1 MATKEELQQ
10 KLLAKLRELF
20 QLDQPDLDFGFYRV
34 MHAKAKEINDYLDN
48 KLPAVISAAFKDSDG
63 AKLQQDFDAAKQ
75 AVTAALGAA
84 AIKPDG
90 SLDAPYAATPM
101 GQQYAAAKV
110 ALETGTARANGEAD
124 VYDHLY
130 HFFER
135 YYDKGDFVSLRYLTR
150 ETDRKAKPYAI
161 PYAGEEVM
169 LHWAN
174 ADQYYIKTSLNFSHF
189 TFDAAQ
195 HPDIVKMDA
204 MARLAANVPEK
215 LKVHFEIVDAD
226 EGDHGNIK
234 AGKERF
240 FILHDEKKCE
250 VKDGEVYVYF
260 EYREDPEKT
269 GKTTDWQV
277 KRRTEAVEAL
287 KTELPTVGLG
297 KELCDFLFLN
307 LDDGVK
313 GKEPRILLDVYLKR
327 YFARNTSD
335 YFIHKDLGGF
345 LRREL
350 DFYIKNDL
358 MVLDNV
364 AAPNTT
370 AESVAKWLDTLK
382 VFRRIADDI
391 ITFLAQLEDFQKKL
405 WLKKK
410 FIVQC
415 DYCLTMDRVP
425 EELRADVLANPQQL
439 EAWKKLGTDVDPKT
453 VDMAAIDARM
463 VDTQY
468 FDEAFKQKL
477 LNKIEGDFD
486 EQCDGVLVHGDN
498 FGALNLLKDRYS
510 RQVKGLYIDPPYN
523 TSGDGFIYRDAY
535 QHSSWLSMICDRLN
549 LGRYFATDDAA
560 IAVSIDENEQ
570 ANLRKA
576 LDATWGAENYVAD
589 FVWAAGR
596 KNDSKYVSISHE
608 YMLCFAMS
616 REYLRNAKIEWRQ
629 KKKGLDEIY
638 AQCEKLKKQF
648 KNDYAAMTKAMKAWY
663 KSLPDS
669 HPAKAHK
676 HYSVIDER
684 GVYFPADISWP
695 GGGGPKYE
703 VLHPVTKKPVTVP
716 SRGWIFSTPERMEE
730 VIAAGN
736 VQFGEDETSVPCLKS
751 YLKDKEYAAPYSVFY
766 QDGRAATKRLRAIL
780 GNDDFGFP
788 KDELV
793 IADTVSSW
801 TGKND
806 LWLDYFAG
814 SGTTAHA
821 VIDLNRQDGGHRKYI
836 LIEMG
841 DHFDTVLMPRVQK
854 VVYSPDWKDG
864 KPTAAGK
871 GISHCFK
878 YLRLESY
885 EDALNNLQVDGTK
898 GAAFA
903 GVGDY
908 FLKYMLDVETKGSP
922 SLLNVESF
930 ANPFG
935 YRLVVK
941 KPGSEE
947 REERTVDLVET
958 FNYLIGLRVKNTAAM
973 KRYTADFERPK
984 DEELPEDGHT
994 KLVLKGGLKL
1004 QDDGAWAFRLV
1015 EGWCPKNRATP
1026 NDGAKERVLVVWR
1039 TLTGD
1044 TEKDNAVLNAF
1055 LQRKDINALDGEYD
1069 VIYVNGSNNVPNL
1082 RKDSDTWKVRLIE
1095 EEFRARMWEG
1105 V

>member
-287 KTELPTVGLG
+287 KTALPTVGLG

-313 GKEPRILLDVYLKR
+313 GKEPRILLDVYLNR

-410 FIVQC
+410 FVVQC

-453 VDMAAIDARM
+453 VDMTAIDARM

-477 LNKIEGDFD
+477 LEKMEGDFD

-498 FGALNLLKDRYS
+498 FGALKLLQNRCENQI
-510 RQVKGLYIDPPYN
+510 RCVYIDPPYN
-523 TSGDGFIYRDAY
+523 TGSDNAFLYKDSY
-535 QHSSWLSMICDRLN
+535 QHSSWASCISATTQLARMLMEDVSGIWVSSDDGEYANLNKLLSRIF
-549 LGRYFATDDAA
+549 G
-560 IAVSIDENEQ
+560 DENFV
-570 ANLRKA
+570 ADVIWNSRKSVSSDA
-576 LDATWGAENYVAD
+576 LLSGAINHTTFFAKKKVELDAVKSTFRIAETGEGFENPDNDPRGPWTLDPMDAPGIRQNLSYEIKNPESGEG
-589 FVWAAGR
+589 FFPPKGR
-596 KNDSKYVSISHE
+596 HWRFEEKDVVR
-608 YMLCFAMS
+608 YMLEGRILFG
-616 REYLRNAKIEWRQ
+616 RTG
-629 KKKGLDEIY
+629 KGRPGFKRFLTE
-638 AQCEKLKKQF
+638 AQVKGRVVKTLWDDVKTTTE
-648 KNDYAAMTKAMKAWY
+648 AT
-663 KSLPDS
+663 KSLL
-669 HPAKAHK
+669 
-676 HYSVIDER
+676 
-684 GVYFPADISWP
+684 DI
-695 GGGGPKYE
+695 
-703 VLHPVTKKPVTVP
+703 
-716 SRGWIFSTPERMEE
+716 
-730 VIAAGN
+730 
-736 VQFGEDETSVPCLKS
+736 FGDSVPKVEIDRIKPKPIEFMQRIN
-751 YLKDKEYAAPYSVFY
+751 YLHKCQGA
-766 QDGRAATKRLRAIL
+766 
-780 GNDDFGFP
+780 
-788 KDELV
+788 
-793 IADTVSSW
+793 W
-801 TGKND
+801 M
-806 LWLDYFAG
+806 LDYFGG

-984 DEELPEDGHT
+984 DEELPEDGYT

-1082 RKDSDTWKVRLIE
+1082 RKDSDTWKVQLIE
-1095 EEFRARMWEG
+1095 EDFRARMWEG
-1105 V
+1105 A

>member
-1 MATKEELQQ
+1 MATTTELQQ

-48 KLPAVISAAFKDSDG
+48 KLPAVISAAFKDSGCAAVAEREAAYHAAVAQAQSFG
-63 AKLQQDFDAAKQ
+63 APDPEVTEPVKKARLAWEEAKN
-75 AVTAALGAA
+75 GA
-84 AIKPDG
+84 G
-90 SLDAPYAATPM
+90 
-101 GQQYAAAKV
+101 
-110 ALETGTARANGEAD
+110 GEAD

-174 ADQYYIKTSLNFSHF
+174 ADQYYIKTSENFSHF

-195 HPDIVKMDA
+195 HPDVVKMDD
-204 MARLAANVPEK
+204 MARLAAKVPET

-250 VKDGEVYVYF
+250 VKDGEVFVYF
-260 EYREDPEKT
+260 EYREDPEMSGQTAK
-269 GKTTDWQV
+269 WQE
-277 KRRTEAVEAL
+277 KRRAEVVEAL
-287 KTELPTVGLG
+287 RTALPNAGLD
-297 KELCDFLFLN
+297 KELCDFLYLN
-307 LDDGVK
+307 LDEGVK
-313 GKEPRILLDVYLKR
+313 GKAPRMLLDVYLKR
-327 YFARNTSD
+327 YFARNTED

-358 MVLDNV
+358 MVLDDV
-364 AAPNTT
+364 ASLNTT

-391 ITFLAQLEDFQKKL
+391 ITFIAQLEDFQKKL

-410 FIVQC
+410 FVVQC
-415 DYCLTMDRVP
+415 DYCITVDRIP
-425 EELRADVLANPQQL
+425 EALRAEVLANEKQQ
-439 EAWKKLGTDVDPKT
+439 AVWKALGTDADPKDADKT
-453 VDMAAIDARM
+453 AIDARM

-468 FDEAFKQKL
+468 FDESFKQKL
-477 LNKIEGDFD
+477 LASIDNFD

-498 FGALNLLKDRYS
+498 FGALNLIQLMFLDRI
-510 RQVKGLYIDPPYN
+510 RCVYIDPPYN
-523 TSGDGFIYRDAY
+523 TGSDNSFLYKDAY
-535 QHSSWLSMICDRLN
+535 QHSSWASCIQSSAKLARAMMEGVAGLWVS
-549 LGRYFATDDAA
+549 TDDG
-560 IAVSIDENEQ
+560 EY
-570 ANLRKA
+570 ANLNKLLSNIFGEENFVADVIWNSRKSVSNDA
-576 LDATWGAENYVAD
+576 LLSGAVNHTTFFAKRKSDLDATKSTFRIAETGEGFENPDDDPRGPWTLDPMDAPGIRENLSYEI
-589 FVWAAGR
+589 
-596 KNDSKYVSISHE
+596 KNPESGE
-608 YMLCFAMS
+608 
-616 REYLRNAKIEWRQ
+616 
-629 KKKGLDEIY
+629 G
-638 AQCEKLKKQF
+638 
-648 KNDYAAMTKAMKAWY
+648 
-663 KSLPDS
+663 
-669 HPAKAHK
+669 
-676 HYSVIDER
+676 
-684 GVYFPADISWP
+684 YFPPKGRCWRFEEKDVVRYLSEGRILFGRTGKGRP
-695 GGGGPKYE
+695 GFKRFLSE
-703 VLHPVTKKPVTVP
+703 AQVK
-716 SRGWIFSTPERMEE
+716 
-730 VIAAGN
+730 
-736 VQFGEDETSVPCLKS
+736 
-751 YLKDKEYAAPYSVFY
+751 
-766 QDGRAATKRLRAIL
+766 GRVVKTLWDDVKTTTEATKLL
-780 GNDDFGFP
+780 LDVFGDSIP
-788 KDELV
+788 KNYIDQIKPKPIEFMQRINELHKCQGE
-793 IADTVSSW
+793 W
-801 TGKND
+801 M
-806 LWLDYFAG
+806 LDYFAG

-821 VIDLNRQDGGHRKYI
+821 VIDLNRHDNGNRKYI

-864 KPTAAGK
+864 KPTVNTK
-871 GISHCFK
+871 GVSHCFK

-885 EDALNNLQVDGTK
+885 EDALNNLQVDGTR

-903 GVGDY
+903 DVKDY
-908 FLKYMLDVETKGSP
+908 FFKYMLDVETKGSP

-935 YRLVVK
+935 YKLVVK

-958 FNYLIGLRVKNTAAM
+958 FNYLIGLRVKNTSATKRFTAA
-973 KRYTADFERPK
+973 FERPK

-994 KLVLKGGLKL
+994 KLIVKGGLKL
-1004 QDDGAWAFRLV
+1004 AGGTDGEGAVVTNWSFRTV
-1015 EGWCPKNRATP
+1015 AGWVPKNRATP
-1026 NDGAKERVLVVWR
+1026 NDGAKERVLIVWR

-1044 TEKDNAVLNAF
+1044 TEQDNAVLNAF
-1055 LQRKDINALDGEYD
+1055 LQREDVNALDGEYD

-1082 RKDSDTWKVRLIE
+1082 RKDADTWKVRLIE
-1095 EEFRARMWEG
+1095 EDFSARMWEG
-1105 V
+1105 L

>member
-1 MATKEELQQ
+1 MATTAELQQ

-75 AVTAALGAA
+75 AVIATLGAA
-84 AIKPDG
+84 AIKLDG
-90 SLDAPYAATPM
+90 SLDALYAATPL
-101 GQQYAAAKV
+101 GQQYAAAKT
-110 ALETGTARANGEAD
+110 ALETGTAQANGEAD

-240 FILHDEKKCE
+240 FILHDEKNCE

-269 GKTTDWQV
+269 GKTDDWQV

-287 KTELPTVGLG
+287 KTALPTVGLG

-410 FIVQC
+410 FVVQC

-453 VDMAAIDARM
+453 VDMTAIDARM

-477 LNKIEGDFD
+477 LASIDNFD
-486 EQCDGVLVHGDN
+486 EQCDGVLIHSDN
-498 FGALNLLKDRYS
+498 FQGLMLLAEKYRNAINCN
-510 RQVKGLYIDPPYN
+510 YIDPPYN
-523 TSGDGFIYRDAY
+523 APSSEIMYKNDYK
-535 QHSSWLSMICDRLN
+535 HSSWLTMVRDRINVARTILTDNGSMV
-549 LGRYFATDDAA
+549 
-560 IAVSIDENEQ
+560 IAIDENEQ
-570 ANLRKA
+570 VNLGQFLQQSVFAKESNIDCITVIHNPGGIQGTNFSFTHEYAYFIYPRIREYISKEVRNDADDPELTPFRDWGKENSKREESPNCFYPIIIRDGRVVGFGEIPPSEYHPLFANEENNGETLVWPIDVRGIERRWRFARNTVGNILNELRAVQIK
-576 LDATWGAENYVAD
+576 G
-589 FVWAAGR
+589 VWNIQRAKMMFTR
-596 KNDSKYVSISHE
+596 KTVWDDSKYCANVNGTQ
-608 YMLCFAMS
+608 L
-616 REYLRNAKIEWRQ
+616 L
-629 KKKGLDEIY
+629 
-638 AQCEKLKKQF
+638 AQIIPDSPF
-648 KNDYAAMTKAMKAWY
+648 TFP
-663 KSLPDS
+663 KSLFLVRDCLS
-669 HPAKAHK
+669 ACEQ
-676 HYSVIDER
+676 STFGVI
-684 GVYFPADISWP
+684 
-695 GGGGPKYE
+695 
-703 VLHPVTKKPVTVP
+703 
-716 SRGWIFSTPERMEE
+716 
-730 VIAAGN
+730 
-736 VQFGEDETSVPCLKS
+736 
-751 YLKDKEYAAPYSVFY
+751 
-766 QDGRAATKRLRAIL
+766 
-780 GNDDFGFP
+780 
-788 KDELV
+788 
-793 IADTVSSW
+793 
-801 TGKND
+801 
-806 LWLDYFAG
+806 LDYFAG

-935 YRLVVK
+935 YKLIVK

-947 REERTVDLVET
+947 HEERTVDLVET
-958 FNYLIGLRVKNTAAM
+958 FNYLIGLRVKHTAATVG
-973 KRYTADFERPK
+973 YDAEFERAV
-984 DEELPEDGHT
+984 DTELPTDAHT
-994 KLVLKGGLKL
+994 KLTIKGKIKL
-1004 QDDGAWAFRLV
+1004 DEAGSWKFRTV

-1026 NDGAKERVLVVWR
+1026 NDGAKERVLIVWR

-1044 TEKDNAVLNAF
+1044 SEKDNIVLNAF
-1055 LQRKDINALDGEYD
+1055 FQRKDFNALNGEYD

>member
-20 QLDQPDLDFGFYRV
+20 QLDQPDLDFGFCRV

-486 EQCDGVLVHGDN
+486 EQCDGVLVHADN
-498 FGALNLLKDRYS
+498 FQGLRSLKNRYAS
-510 RQVKGLYIDPPYN
+510 SVRSAFIDPPYN
-523 TSGDGFIYRDAY
+523 TEDSEGENDFKYKDCY
-535 QHSSWLSMICDRLN
+535 KHSSWLTMMKDRLIELHCWLN
-549 LGRYFATDDAA
+549 VQGVFAYT
-560 IAVSIDENEQ
+560 ISDEE
-570 ANLRKA
+570 LRDSLSVTGDVFGERERIGIVEWNSTKSVTSTA
-576 LDATWGAENYVAD
+576 LISMGHTHIPIYAKDKNYYVAHRTEFRLED
-589 FVWAAGR
+589 SEDGFTNPDNDPRGKWKADPFQVGGERPNQLYGITNPKTGVTYYPNPGNSWKNEYNTYLKLVEDGRIVFGTTGEAGPQR
-596 KNDSKYVSISHE
+596 KRFWFE
-608 YMLCFAMS
+608 
-616 REYLRNAKIEWRQ
+616 AKERGRVAKTWW
-629 KKKGLDEIY
+629 DEEETTTNGT
-638 AQCEKLKKQF
+638 QLLKDLFGKCPF
-648 KNDYAAMTKAMKAWY
+648 KN
-663 KSLPDS
+663 P
-669 HPAKAHK
+669 
-676 HYSVIDER
+676 
-684 GVYFPADISWP
+684 
-695 GGGGPKYE
+695 
-703 VLHPVTKKPVTVP
+703 KPVGVMKTL
-716 SRGWIFSTPERMEE
+716 I
-730 VIAAGN
+730 
-736 VQFGEDETSVPCLKS
+736 
-751 YLKDKEYAAPYSVFY
+751 
-766 QDGRAATKRLRAIL
+766 
-780 GNDDFGFP
+780 
-788 KDELV
+788 EL
-793 IADTVSSW
+793 IADNSATV
-801 TGKND
+801 
-806 LWLDYFAG
+806 LDYFGG

-821 VIDLNRQDGGHRKYI
+821 VIDRNRQDGGHRKYI

>member
-1 MATKEELQQ
+1 MATTAELQQ

-63 AKLQQDFDAAKQ
+63 AAVAEKESAYHAAVAQ
-75 AVTAALGAA
+75 AQSFGAPDPEATEPVKKAKAAWEEAKNGAGA
-84 AIKPDG
+84 
-90 SLDAPYAATPM
+90 
-101 GQQYAAAKV
+101 
-110 ALETGTARANGEAD
+110 EAD

-174 ADQYYIKTSLNFSHF
+174 ADQYYIKTSENFSHF

-234 AGKERF
+234 ASKERF

-269 GKTTDWQV
+269 GKTDWQV

-287 KTELPTVGLG
+287 KTVLPTVGLG

-415 DYCLTMDRVP
+415 DYCMTMDRVKKAA
-425 EELRADVLANPQQL
+425 EESGDVSLYD
-439 EAWKKLGTDVDPKT
+439 EATSNSAQIAEWEKLGIAEDPTQSDMTAVDARMIDTKNF
-453 VDMAAIDARM
+453 DDAFKQRLLAAID
-463 VDTQY
+463 
-468 FDEAFKQKL
+468 
-477 LNKIEGDFD
+477 DFD
-486 EQCDGVLVHGDN
+486 EQCDGVLIHSDN
-498 FGALNLLKDRYS
+498 FQGMNFLLEKHTGTFDCVY
-510 RQVKGLYIDPPYN
+510 LDPPYN
-523 TSGDGFIYRDAY
+523 AKTSEILYKNTFKHSAWISFMDNRIALGARLKHPDGA
-535 QHSSWLSMICDRLN
+535 N
-549 LGRYFATDDAA
+549 V
-560 IAVSIDENEQ
+560 IAIDENEI
-570 ANLRKA
+570 ANLSSLLAMRYPS
-576 LDATWGAENYVAD
+576 WSIN
-589 FVWAAGR
+589 
-596 KNDSKYVSISHE
+596 SVSIVHNPAGVQGDNFSYSHE
-608 YMLCFAMS
+608 YALYGFLPQKAIIGKTERGEPTEEAFRDWGGTCSRSLAKNCFYPIYVKDGDIIGFGEVS
-616 REYLRNAKIEWRQ
+616 PKEFHPGSSNILRADGVVEVYPVDEDGYERKWVFARQTVETIAGNLRAKNDGGVWVIKRIKTETSYKTVWTDKRYYANIYGSKLLNNILGAKRFDFPKSLYTVQ
-629 KKKGLDEIY
+629 DCIY
-638 AQCEKLKKQF
+638 AVNRVRS
-648 KNDYAAMTKAMKAWY
+648 KN
-663 KSLPDS
+663 SQ
-669 HPAKAHK
+669 
-676 HYSVIDER
+676 V
-684 GVYFPADISWP
+684 
-695 GGGGPKYE
+695 
-703 VLHPVTKKPVTVP
+703 
-716 SRGWIFSTPERMEE
+716 
-730 VIAAGN
+730 
-736 VQFGEDETSVPCLKS
+736 
-751 YLKDKEYAAPYSVFY
+751 
-766 QDGRAATKRLRAIL
+766 
-780 GNDDFGFP
+780 
-788 KDELV
+788 
-793 IADTVSSW
+793 
-801 TGKND
+801 
-806 LWLDYFAG
+806 LDYFGG

-821 VIDLNRQDGGHRKYI
+821 VIDLNRQDGGRRKYI

-841 DHFDTVLMPRVQK
+841 DHFDTALMPRVQK

-864 KPTAAGK
+864 KPTASAK

-878 YLRLESY
+878 YFRLESY
-885 EDALNNLQVDGTK
+885 EDALNNLQVDGEK

-903 GVGDY
+903 EVGDY
-908 FLKYMLDVETKGSP
+908 FFKYMLDVETKGSP
-922 SLLNVESF
+922 SLLNIEQFS
-930 ANPFG
+930 NPFG
-935 YRLVVK
+935 YKLIVK

-958 FNYLIGLRVKNTAAM
+958 FNYLIGLRVKHTAATVG
-973 KRYTADFERPK
+973 YDAEFERAVDP
-984 DEELPEDGHT
+984 ELPTDAHT
-994 KLVLKGGLKL
+994 KLTIKGKIKL
-1004 QDDGAWAFRLV
+1004 DEAGPWKFRTV

-1026 NDGAKERVLVVWR
+1026 NDGAKERVLIVWR

-1044 TEKDNAVLNAF
+1044 SEKDNIVLNAF
-1055 LQRKDINALDGEYD
+1055 FQRKDFNALNGEYD

>member
-453 VDMAAIDARM
+453 VDMTAIDARM

-468 FDEAFKQKL
+468 FNEAFKQKL
-477 LNKIEGDFD
+477 LNKIKGDFD

-498 FGALNLLKDRYS
+498 LAALNLFGGKYDA
-510 RQVKGLYIDPPYN
+510 QIKCFYIDPPYN
-523 TSGDGFIYRDAY
+523 TGKDEFKYKDGYG
-535 QHSSWLSMICDRLN
+535 HSSWLSMMKDRLVCARRLLAN
-549 LGRYFATDDAA
+549 DGVLTCSIADQEVDRLRIIGRSVFG
-560 IAVSIDENEQ
+560 SKNFL
-570 ANLRKA
+570 AN
-576 LDATWGAENYVAD
+576 
-589 FVWAAGR
+589 FVWNNEG
-596 KNDSKYVSISHE
+596 NIDNQSKVKVNHE
-608 YMLCFAMS
+608 YMLAYCKEESSYPHAQVIAPDVGKNSKLYRETIENSITKNGPANPVSEVVLPKGFPASIEEGRIAARNDEWPHLADDVVIKDSKLDSPVRASSGWSS
-616 REYLRNAKIEWRQ
+616 REL
-629 KKKGLDEIY
+629 LDE
-638 AQCEKLKKQF
+638 F
-648 KNDYAAMTKAMKAWY
+648 
-663 KSLPDS
+663 
-669 HPAKAHK
+669 
-676 HYSVIDER
+676 
-684 GVYFPADISWP
+684 
-695 GGGGPKYE
+695 
-703 VLHPVTKKPVTVP
+703 
-716 SRGWIFSTPERMEE
+716 
-730 VIAAGN
+730 IAAGCKPIKDAKGLKTWFKVINTGAIYCYKERANSSHVLSVIKN
-736 VQFGEDETSVPCLKS
+736 VGTVKKTATMLESMSLKFK
-751 YLKDKEYAAPYSVFY
+751 YPKPVDLVKYVMRFVNDKKCVVC
-766 QDGRAATKRLRAIL
+766 
-780 GNDDFGFP
+780 DF
-788 KDELV
+788 
-793 IADTVSSW
+793 
-801 TGKND
+801 
-806 LWLDYFAG
+806 FAG

-821 VIDLNRQDGGHRKYI
+821 AIQLRREYPEICRQYI
-836 LIEMG
+836 LVEMG

-885 EDALNNLQVDGTK
+885 EDALNNLQVDGTR

-1105 V
+1105 A